1 MRLCKLSA
9 QSQTAEN
16 DARSKQMKFSYWA
29 FVALIVQCLLVLW
42 LNFRLELDP
51 FSQLVLV
58 PLLLLCGLWL
68 YSSRQP
74 S

>member
-1 MRLCKLSA
+1 
-9 QSQTAEN
+9 
-16 DARSKQMKFSYWA
+16 MKFSYWA